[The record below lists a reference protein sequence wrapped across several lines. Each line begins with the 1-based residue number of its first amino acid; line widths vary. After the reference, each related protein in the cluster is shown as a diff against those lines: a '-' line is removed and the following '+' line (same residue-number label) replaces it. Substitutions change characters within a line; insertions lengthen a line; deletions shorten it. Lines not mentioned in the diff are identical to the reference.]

1 MEYINHLYLILYPNP
16 SLVASQYSPQQFARH
31 YIAGSTRYYDGK
43 VVFAEVDINYRHPE
57 FAIEEGLKQLV
68 PHEDGR
74 PKATKFI
81 SIYRVLEHVDFD
93 AIQKVYLTSPEAAVL
108 ELQPAND
115 DVKTRE
121 PGILRIFAEITPL
134 RMLVLTKLDFI
145 EFGKSITGGTDSMR
159 NVPALFYTQLEFD
172 TESFLRDFESN
183 PLMPAPIPGLHP
195 SKLRDAI
202 FELKVA
208 RDKTSKGLAL
218 DSSFD
223 KIPYK
228 FIRHGFMFSAGEQYR
243 FFRMPNNREIEEN
256 NYKFWKSM

>member
-1 MEYINHLYLILYPNP
+1 MEYTNHLYLILYPNP
-16 SLVASQYSPQQFARH
+16 SLVASQYNPQQFARH
-31 YIAGSTRYYDGK
+31 YISGSTRYYDGK
-43 VVFAEVDINYRHPE
+43 VLFAEIDITYRHPH

-81 SIYRVLEHVDFD
+81 SIYRVLEHIDFD
-93 AIQKVYLTSPEAAVL
+93 AIQKLYLTSPEAAILAL
-108 ELQPAND
+108 EPAED
-115 DVKTRE
+115 AIQTRE

-134 RMLVLTKLDFI
+134 RMLVLTKHDFI
-145 EFGKSITGGTDSMR
+145 AFGRSITTGDDMR
-159 NVPALFYTQLEFD
+159 SVPSLFYTQLEFD
-172 TESFLRDFESN
+172 TEAFLQDFEN
-183 PLMPAPIPGLHP
+183 NALMQPPIPGLHP

-202 FELKVA
+202 FELQGA

-223 KIPYK
+223 KIPYR
-228 FIRHGFMFSAGEQYR
+228 FIRHGFMFAAGDKYR
-243 FFRMPNNREIEEN
+243 FFRMPANRDIEES

>member
-1 MEYINHLYLILYPNP
+1 MEYAKHLYLILYPNP
-16 SLVASQYSPQQFARH
+16 SLVASQYNPQQFARH
-31 YIAGSTRYYDGK
+31 YISGSTRYYDGK
-43 VVFAEVDINYRHPE
+43 VIFAEVDINYRHPH
-57 FAIEEGLKQLV
+57 FAIDEGLEQLV

-81 SIYRVLEHVDFD
+81 SIYRVLEHIDFD
-93 AIQKVYLTSPEAAVL
+93 AIQRLYLTSPEAAIL
-108 ELQPAND
+108 ELEPATE

-134 RMLVLTKLDFI
+134 RMLVLTKLDII
-145 EFGKSITGGTDSMR
+145 EFGKSITIKNDMR
-159 NVPALFYTQLEFD
+159 SVPALFYTQLEFD
-172 TESFLRDFESN
+172 TDSFIRDFEGN
-183 PLMPAPIPGLHP
+183 PLMHPPIPGLHP

-208 RDKTSKGLAL
+208 HNKTSKGLAL

-223 KIPYK
+223 KIPYR
-228 FIRHGFMFSAGEQYR
+228 FIRHGFMFSAGDKYK
-243 FFRMPNNREIEEN
+243 FFQMPPNREIEEA

>member
-1 MEYINHLYLILYPNP
+1 MEYTNHLYLILYPNP
-16 SLVASQYSPQQFARH
+16 SLVASQYNPQQFARH
-31 YIAGSTRYYDGK
+31 YISGSTRYYDGK
-43 VVFAEVDINYRHPE
+43 VLFAEIDINYRHPH
-57 FAIEEGLKQLV
+57 FAIEEGLAQLV

-81 SIYRVLEHVDFD
+81 SIYRVLEHIDFD
-93 AIQKVYLTSPEAAVL
+93 AIQKLYLTSPEAAVL
-108 ELQPAND
+108 ELEPAND

-145 EFGKSITGGTDSMR
+145 EFGRSITAENDMR
-159 NVPALFYTQLEFD
+159 SVPSLFYTQLEFD
-172 TESFLRDFESN
+172 TESFLQDFEHN
-183 PLMPAPIPGLHP
+183 PLMQPPIPGLHP

-202 FELKVA
+202 FELQSS

-223 KIPYK
+223 KIPYR
-228 FIRHGFMFSAGEQYR
+228 FIRHGFMFAAGSRYR
-243 FFRMPNNREIEEN
+243 FFRMPANRDIEES